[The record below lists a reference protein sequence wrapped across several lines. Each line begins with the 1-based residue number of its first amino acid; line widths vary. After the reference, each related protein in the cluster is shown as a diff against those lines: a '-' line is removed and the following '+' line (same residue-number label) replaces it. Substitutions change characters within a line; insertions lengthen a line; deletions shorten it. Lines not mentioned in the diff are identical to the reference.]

1 MRGCCLLESIFLRL
15 IFQSQEFRTFNL
27 FEIKVLYKSLL
38 AFFGSKE
45 VTDTLL
51 HIPFG
56 AFFHCK

>member
-1 MRGCCLLESIFLRL
+1 MESIFLSL

-51 HIPFG
+51 HILCV
-56 AFFHCK
+56 AFFHGK